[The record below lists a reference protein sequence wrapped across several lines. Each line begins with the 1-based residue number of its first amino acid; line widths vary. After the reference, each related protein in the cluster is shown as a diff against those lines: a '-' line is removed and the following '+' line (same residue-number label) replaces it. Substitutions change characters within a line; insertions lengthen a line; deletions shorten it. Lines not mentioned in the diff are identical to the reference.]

1 MKRKITICAAI
12 LLIAII
18 FMTGCTS
25 TDSSGSAITTPVQ
38 TATVSVTPEPTY
50 SVTEPILITGQDIYS
65 IKITSDAKETAG
77 NTLYVSVHYD
87 SSTSLSSTGVGSELM
102 ATLFAYNYGDV
113 PYDFNPQTPDDVINA
128 GIPYKKIRSDVYPN
142 NKVDATAEFPIDS
155 VQGGLNIAMPYNYGA
170 IIEKTGTRN

>member
-1 MKRKITICAAI
+1 MERKITICAAI
-12 LLIAII
+12 LFIAII

-25 TDSSGSAITTPVQ
+25 TDSTGQATTQVQ

-65 IKITSDAKETAG
+65 IKITSDAKETAS

-102 ATLFAYNYGDV
+102 ATIFAYNYGDV

-128 GIPYKKIRSDVYPN
+128 GIPYKKLSSVVYPN

-155 VQGGLNIAMPYNYGA
+155 VQGGLNIAMQYNYGA